1 MKSTTRPF
9 QLLSD
14 ETRIR
19 ILMLLMGREL
29 CVCQIMGVLG
39 IPQPLVS
46 RNLTLLSDAGL
57 LCERREGTLMFY
69 AVRRDLPASSRQATA
84 ILKHELNGDRTIR
97 EDLQSL
103 ADCHGFQK
111 VTGKCD
117 METFLEFMK
126 KKKGKRQNV
135 SVLRNIHQRRL
146 IGGTNEK

>member
-1 MKSTTRPF
+1 
-9 QLLSD
+9 
-14 ETRIR
+14 
-19 ILMLLMGREL
+19 
-29 CVCQIMGVLG
+29 
-39 IPQPLVS
+39 
-46 RNLTLLSDAGL
+46 
-57 LCERREGTLMFY
+57 MFY